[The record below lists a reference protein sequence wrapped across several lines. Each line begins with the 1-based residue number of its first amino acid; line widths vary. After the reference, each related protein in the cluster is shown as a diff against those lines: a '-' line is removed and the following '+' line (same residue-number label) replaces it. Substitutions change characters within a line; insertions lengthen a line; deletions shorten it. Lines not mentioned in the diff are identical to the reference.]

1 MRKTLLTRVLPLYL
15 ALILVALAG
24 LTASIVQR
32 DDVERRAQAVERLRL
47 GFSLLAP
54 NRAGSPSM
62 AAQLRA
68 IEEASGIEV
77 ALFTRGG
84 TPVVEHPSMPSGG
97 AVAALVRDVRLTG
110 EPGHATLTPEVG
122 APDGDGRPGVAV
134 LFAGAIP
141 GEGSTPGAAAG
152 GVPGAATG
160 GVADGAAE
168 GLIAVLRTTLPERSP
183 LQRRVVSAII
193 ATGVF
198 IFLLSLVFLLVI
210 AQRQMQPLQAIQD
223 AANHFAAGD
232 LEHRLRLEQPREM
245 AAVART
251 LNSMAAQ
258 LSWQLAR
265 IRRQRNELEA
275 ILSAMVE
282 GVIVLDDSLRIKSMN
297 AAAGQLFEV
306 NAHAGLGKSVIQYL
320 RNSNLAD
327 FAERPLRSESPI
339 EESLVIYN
347 RDVVHLQLHGSVVRG
362 DEGKPG
368 GVLIVLNDISRLKRL
383 ENMRKDFVANVSH
396 ELKTPIT
403 SILGFVETL
412 TEGAVEDPD
421 SARRFLRIIGDHT
434 NRLNLIIEDLLSL
447 SRLESFDRDIPRDW
461 CTVEEIVNRT
471 RADTATLA
479 HSQGIRIVD
488 SYAGNVYAFVNQNL
502 LEQAL
507 TNLVDNAIKYSDE
520 GSRVSID
527 VTNKAGTLTMAVS
540 DAGIGIPREELDR
553 IFERFYRVDR
563 ARSRRLGG
571 TGLGLAIVKHIALA
585 HGGKVEITSTLGE
598 GSTFTISVPSEESE
612 EREENV
618 GT

>member
-1 MRKTLLTRVLPLYL
+1 
-15 ALILVALAG
+15 
-24 LTASIVQR
+24 
-32 DDVERRAQAVERLRL
+32 
-47 GFSLLAP
+47 
-54 NRAGSPSM
+54 
-62 AAQLRA
+62 
-68 IEEASGIEV
+68 
-77 ALFTRGG
+77 
-84 TPVVEHPSMPSGG
+84 
-97 AVAALVRDVRLTG
+97 
-110 EPGHATLTPEVG
+110 
-122 APDGDGRPGVAV
+122 
-134 LFAGAIP
+134 
-141 GEGSTPGAAAG
+141 
-152 GVPGAATG
+152 
-160 GVADGAAE
+160 
-168 GLIAVLRTTLPERSP
+168 
-183 LQRRVVSAII
+183 VSAII

-232 LEHRLRLEQPREM
+232 LEHRLRLEHPREM

-297 AAAGQLFEV
+297 AAAAQLFEV

-327 FAERPLRSESPI
+327 FAERTLRSESPI

-362 DEGKPG
+362 EEGKPG

-412 TEGAVEDPD
+412 SEGAVEDPD

-434 NRLNLIIEDLLSL
+434 NRLSLIIEDLLSL

-527 VTNKAGTLTMAVS
+527 VTNKAGVLTMAVS

-598 GSTFTISVPSEESE
+598 GSTFTISVPSEKPD
-612 EREENV
+612 ENV